1 MARFFSLSAGLTGL
15 ATIVSPRLP
24 TNKKITDPERLA
36 RIQKQF
42 PFLTLTKSP
51 VLTSYQK
58 QPDGTYALKI
68 QLTGRGEMHCIAES
82 QQEAIGFA
90 RKAWVR
96 RKDNFVPVRIGEIT
110 VLSKTRKEK
119 EDEVLYRKL
128 EAQYYLEQRRRQKQ
142 KANEEA
148 ALRHRQIEIA
158 RFQDKTHPKP
168 LTPKAFRKLVD
179 VIFDL
184 AESKQGARALK
195 IAGLTLGILALDA
208 QLRAMHMAF
217 AATPSG
223 YMDPSQNS
231 LLRHLLGQSNIRRLL
246 GYSPRLLHRNP
257 SDQVYAPHDVIS
269 YLQTNTDA
277 LPRLAR
283 ANGDRQIEQAILLDQ
298 SPEGRAYLADLSK
311 KTGIQDPSFVDLL
324 QHPTLTDYVAT
335 TYDDHLRERLDM
347 PAPVRT
353 YPDTLVPLEAV
364 LLPDATRMLAEDAL
378 HPDPEQPSEQAAF
391 RKDLREAI
399 LTPSPV
405 PPLARA
411 LARTRLTEEQESLPD
426 DDIEKHFL
434 DGIVARD
441 VVRDAIAS
449 MRVLQQE
456 ENTMDEER
464 REGRLIEAERA
475 IALLRENNGRI
486 APLAYWNQDLVGEQ
500 ARILDESREGRD
512 YLRQLHRKTG
522 IENLS
527 FEKILKAPSVSA
539 YVAGVYEDDL
549 AKRNAEALAQKEGQ
563 EALRE
568 IQNDCGGVPVT
579 YDDLLTKDAP
589 LILAE
594 DAVTKHLGHSMEEEG
609 FYQDLRDLIEQPR
622 KTRDERNG
630 TPAPLMEAMG
640 RMNVRG
646 VLPETQQDV
655 FGTLGLQEL
664 AKGITDAAQKLGDTL
679 TNQTYR
685 EIHTVKTRT
694 VTTIT
699 RTSWEE

>member
-15 ATIVSPRLP
+15 ATVVSSRLP
-24 TNKKITDPERLA
+24 TNKTITDPKLSACIRN
-36 RIQKQF
+36 QF
-42 PFLTLTKSP
+42 PFLTLTKTP

-68 QLTGRGEMHCIAES
+68 QLTGRGKMYCIAES
-82 QQEAIGFA
+82 PQEAIGFA
-90 RKAWVR
+90 RKKWLN
-96 RKDNFVPVRIGEIT
+96 RKDGFVPVRIGEIT
-110 VLSKTRKEK
+110 VLPRTKKEK
-119 EDEVLYRKL
+119 EDEALYRKL

-148 ALRHRQIEIA
+148 ARRRRQIEIA

-179 VIFDL
+179 VLFDL
-184 AESKQGARALK
+184 AESRQGARALK
-195 IAGLTLGILALDA
+195 IAGLALGILALDA

-217 AATPSG
+217 AATPNG

-231 LLRHLLGQSNIRRLL
+231 LLRHLLGQRNIRRLL
-246 GYSPRLLHRNP
+246 GHSPRLLHRNP
-257 SDQVYAPHDVIS
+257 SDQIYAPHDVIS
-269 YLQTNTDA
+269 YLQTNPDA
-277 LPRLAR
+277 LLRLAR
-283 ANGDRQIEQAILLDQ
+283 ANGDRQIEQAMLLDQ
-298 SPEGRAYLADLSK
+298 SLEGKAYLADLSR
-311 KTGIQDPSFVDLL
+311 KTGIQDPSFVNLL

-335 TYDDHLRERLDM
+335 TYDDCLRERLDVS
-347 PAPVRT
+347 APVRT
-353 YPDTLVPLEAV
+353 YPDTLVPLEVV

-378 HPDPEQPSEQAAF
+378 HPDPEQSSEQAAF
-391 RKDLREAI
+391 RKNLREAI
-399 LTPSPV
+399 LTPAPE

-411 LARTRLTEEQESLPD
+411 LARTRMTEEQESLPN

-441 VVRDAIAS
+441 VARDAIAS

-464 REGRLIEAERA
+464 REGRIIEAERA

-539 YVAGVYEDDL
+539 YVAGIYEDDL
-549 AKRNAEALAQKEGQ
+549 AKRNAEALTRKEGPN
-563 EALRE
+563 ALRE
-568 IQNDCGGVPVT
+568 IQNDCGVPVT

-589 LILAE
+589 LMLAE
-594 DAVTKHLGHSMEEEG
+594 DAVTNHPGRSMEEEG
-609 FYQDLRDLIEQPR
+609 FYQDLRDLIEQP
-622 KTRDERNG
+622 KHTRDERNG
-630 TPAPLMEAMG
+630 TPAPVMEAMG

-664 AKGITDAAQKLGDTL
+664 ARGITDAAQKLGDTL

-694 VTTIT
+694 ATTIT